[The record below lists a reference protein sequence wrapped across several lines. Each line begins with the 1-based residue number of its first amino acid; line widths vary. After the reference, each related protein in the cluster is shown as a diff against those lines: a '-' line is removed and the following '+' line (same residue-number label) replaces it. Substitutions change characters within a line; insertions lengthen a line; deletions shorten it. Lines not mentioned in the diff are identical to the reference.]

1 MIDLGALYKKNE
13 LWFAIACIVIYTVA
27 GVNVRAEGDDSLIML
42 LGLLIIAMMLYIFV
56 RSTGL
61 KEKYGL
67 TKKIYNVKEMVWFL
81 PVWIVSTGN
90 LWGGIH
96 PNYKMP
102 GLLYA
107 VVSFALVGFIEELLF
122 RGFLFRAMLKDGN
135 ARSAIVISSITFGMG
150 HIINLFTGQA
160 TLQTLFQIVFAVAV
174 GFLFT
179 MVYYKCGNL
188 WPLIIS
194 HSLIDMF
201 SVFASDSVTAD
212 RLHIIAIIVISI
224 AYCIYLR
231 NIPTPDCML
240 VPAEGQAEEQ

>member
-1 MIDLGALYKKNE
+1 MIDLGALYRKNE
-13 LWFAIACIVIYTVA
+13 LAFAILCIVIYVVA
-27 GVNVRAEGDDSLIML
+27 GANFRAEGDDSLVML
-42 LGLLIIAMMLYIFV
+42 LGLLIIALVLYIFV
-56 RSTGL
+56 RNAGL
-61 KEKYGL
+61 TEKYGL

-96 PNYKMP
+96 LNYKMP

-135 ARSAIVISSITFGMG
+135 TVSAITISSITFGMG
-150 HIINLFTGQA
+150 HIINLFTGHA
-160 TLQTLFQIVFAVAV
+160 TFETFFQIVFAIAV

-188 WPLIIS
+188 WPLILS

-212 RLHIIAIIVISI
+212 RMYIVSVIIIAA
-224 AYCIYLR
+224 AYCIYLKK
-231 NIPTPDCML
+231 IPTPDVMT
-240 VPAEGQAEEQ
+240 VPAEGQIEE